1 LKVLAK
7 PWAEVLIDGD
17 LVDTTPI
24 GRPLPVSPGRHYV
37 TFRHPNAPDEKR
49 SIDVASGQTVV
60 LDVTMRLDRVI
71 SPDAGRGSGSD
82 AGDTP

>member
-1 LKVLAK
+1 M
-7 PWAEVLIDGD
+7 
-17 LVDTTPI
+17 DTTPI

-60 LDVTMRLDRVI
+60 LDVTMRIERAAV
-71 SPDAGRGSGSD
+71 PDAGSAPD
-82 AGDTP
+82 AAASP